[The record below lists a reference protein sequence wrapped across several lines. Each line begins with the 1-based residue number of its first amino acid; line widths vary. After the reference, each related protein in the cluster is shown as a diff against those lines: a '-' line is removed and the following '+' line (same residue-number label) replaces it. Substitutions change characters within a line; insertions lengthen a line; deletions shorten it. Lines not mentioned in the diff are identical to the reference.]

1 MHKYFFV
8 FLLLTAS
15 YSQSFGQSYISAG
28 GIRVGTGIGF
38 TFQQKIAKRTTV
50 EGILENSFRK
60 NQFQLTVLGEQHFP
74 LLSRRFNLYLGG
86 GFHKAWNYDGESTAV
101 NPYGISAIIGAEMTI
116 HNLIL
121 SYDFKPAIHQQGKQ
135 VFDFHTG
142 ISLRYVFYR
151 KTIVEQMKDNH
162 KKRKKKRVKKRKKR
176 QKERNKNGKKI
187 NWRFW
192 E

>member
-1 MHKYFFV
+1 MYKYFLVLIILVVGFTTG
-8 FLLLTAS
+8 L
-15 YSQSFGQSYISAG
+15 GQSYISAG
-28 GIRVGTGIGF
+28 GIRIGTGIGF

-50 EGILENSFRK
+50 EGVLENSFRK
-60 NQFQLTVLGEQHFP
+60 NQFQITVLGEQHFP
-74 LLSRRFNLYLGG
+74 LLSRRFNMYMGG
-86 GFHKAWNYDGESTAV
+86 GFHKAWNYDGEATSI
-101 NPYGISAIIGAEMTI
+101 NPFGVSAILGAEMTI

-121 SYDFKPAIHQQGKQ
+121 SYDIKPAIHLRGKQ
-135 VFDFHTG
+135 VFDFQTG

-162 KKRKKKRVKKRKKR
+162 KKRKKKRIKKRKKR
-176 QKERNKNGKKI
+176 KKEREKSGKKI